1 MIPQNNISFPTLSA
15 LRSNSDFT
23 INKQA
28 GNIVLLDFNL
38 IGDVAITE
46 VNGNLT
52 MRDTNFILDDLS
64 LQLVTGD
71 LTVQNVNLDGDLAI
85 NQVEGSVVL
94 KDSNFTLEDVSILLV
109 SGDLMVQSNIQLN
122 LLVQE
127 ISGMVQIIDNV
138 IVVGSV
144 NKNTGGRVKLCGN
157 VDISLSYTDNVATG
171 SIW

>member
-1 MIPQNNISFPTLSA
+1 M
-15 LRSNSDFT
+15 
-23 INKQA
+23 
-28 GNIVLLDFNL
+28 
-38 IGDVAITE
+38 
-46 VNGNLT
+46 
-52 MRDTNFILDDLS
+52 
-64 LQLVTGD
+64 
-71 LTVQNVNLDGDLAI
+71 
-85 NQVEGSVVL
+85 L

-109 SGDLMVQSNIQLN
+109 SGDLMVQSNVQLN

-157 VDISLSYTDNVATG
+157 VAISLSYTDNVATG